1 MGKELEYKLGVP
13 GRELLDRILEDG
25 IFSDLGQGEWKET
38 PMKTTY
44 YDTENRIFA
53 ARDVTLRH
61 RMEGEKSI
69 VCVKTPLPESHARGE
84 WEISA
89 PAVDDEAIGKL
100 LEKGAPRELLHLY
113 ASGKILP
120 VCGAEFVRRSRML
133 RFEDGSLAELA
144 GDAGILRG
152 QTETMAFAEV
162 ELELYGGAPDRMKE
176 LAEALCRKYGIHEQP
191 RSKYARAKA
200 LR

>member
-13 GRELLDRILEDG
+13 GRELLDRILQDE
-25 IFSDLGQGEWKET
+25 IFSVLGQGDWKET

-44 YDTENRIFA
+44 YDTESRIFA
-53 ARDVTLRH
+53 AHDVTLRR

-89 PAVDDEAIGKL
+89 PAVSDEAIGEL
-100 LEKGAPRELLHLY
+100 LKKGAPQELLYLY
-113 ASGKILP
+113 ASGKVRP

-133 RFEDGSLAELA
+133 RFEDGSLAELS

-152 QTETMAFAEV
+152 QTETLAFAEV
-162 ELELYGGAPDRMKE
+162 ELELYGGAPDRMKA
-176 LAEALCRKYGIHEQP
+176 LAQALCEKYGIREQP

-200 LR
+200 LK